1 MSDPSTTPRC
11 TALKKDGAPC
21 GAAALPGEPFC
32 PFHDPARAHSFHE
45 GRRKGGQAPR
55 RLRRLPIILDHMHIA
70 ELLSEQ
76 LIHAANHPD
85 SFDPRRLQALT
96 AASRALLKTVGV
108 PKDTHLVHYH
118 RGQPLPTQPHLLRLY
133 PALDPTIAALLVAE
147 AADDA
152 PDGEYR
158 VNGKEEESFDAAKHP
173 DPDEDPTVEQRSAT
187 AWPRRARLKPDSTLA
202 TPLPCYDQFGSLDP
216 NRLQRWQQEHP
227 TPVTASPATAS
238 PFPSREGGQGVRSA
252 PHPALEELP
261 ECRLQAASAAP
272 ASPAAHADEQG
283 LDKPRTSPPARDK
296 KGDRE
301 PSATPLRV
309 PNDFGTI
316 PWEEALRA
324 SPHVRGHAD
333 WIIGL
338 FRKQA
343 AAGSQKSPP
352 PAGGTRGDA

>member
-252 PHPALEELP
+252 LHPASETLP
-261 ECRLQAASAAP
+261 ECGLQAAPSLAP
-272 ASPAAHADEQG
+272 AGEQPSEQGDEQG
-283 LDKPRTSPPARDK
+283 LDSTGTALPGTQKNAAPDRAPTQARLLA
-296 KGDRE
+296 GFNGR
-301 PSATPLRV
+301 S
-309 PNDFGTI
+309 
-316 PWEEALRA
+316 WEESLRS
-324 SPHVRGHAD
+324 SPYCRGHAEWVID
-333 WIIGL
+333 LLHDHG
-338 FRKQA
+338 FTA
-343 AAGSQKSPP
+343 SPP
-352 PAGGTRGDA
+352 DP